1 MAVATFLRVHPLHRA
16 VQKPYMHLY
25 PKSYGKLSVAKHVG
39 RDVVLLET
47 LLAFYSAKRCNPTS
61 PIVGRTYSVKY
72 FINSSNFSTQ
82 FTV

>member
-1 MAVATFLRVHPLHRA
+1 MAVVMFLRVHPLYRPF
-16 VQKPYMHLY
+16 QKPDTHLH
-25 PKSYGKLSVAKHVG
+25 PKSYGKLSVAKHAEKE
-39 RDVVLLET
+39 VVLLKT
-47 LLAFYSAKRCNPTS
+47 LLVFYSAKRCNPTS